1 MSAPGQS
8 TLVAAAQAGMQPLR
22 CLVVD
27 DERFARVTLR
37 GLLEGLG
44 HTVHEASD
52 GAAALAA
59 SAAVRPDM
67 VFLDLG
73 LPDMDGE
80 RVLEQLVAVRPDI
93 VVIVVSGKKELSAP
107 ISAFRKGACDY
118 IPKNALTAESLRLA
132 IRHCLERCALEYSLA
147 AAKDRHRR
155 LIENVPLVIFALNE
169 QLELTFV
176 SRASAQVFGL
186 PPERILAEPGW
197 FMDGVRN
204 EDRAVVRET
213 LTRAFASES
222 TEPVSCEF
230 RFLGEGAAPLYLQLR
245 GSVSGA
251 GGGTPRQ
258 MEGALLDLSERVF
271 LERVLVQ
278 REKLNT
284 LAALVDEIAHEF
296 RNPVFA
302 LAGFARALQRKYP
315 EAQEAA
321 VLLEEARRLETM
333 IARVQE
339 YLVPVEVKWASC
351 RLDEVVGFAANIM
364 RHALARREIGLELHM
379 EKLPPIESDIN
390 ILTQIVVG
398 MFSLAEEWGK
408 PGSAVQVHCR
418 NLVKGLLLNVVL
430 EAPDVAMHEPELPLI
445 PFAGGGKP
453 QPLVLSY
460 KLARALGCLLSLRAE
475 RGTLIITLL
484 MPLAAQARDPEEVD
498 KKTREQAGAY

>member
-1 MSAPGQS
+1 M
-8 TLVAAAQAGMQPLR
+8 TAAQAGARSLR

-27 DERFARVTLR
+27 DEPIARTMLR
-37 GLLEGLG
+37 GLLENLG
-44 HTVHEASD
+44 HTVYEASD
-52 GAAALAA
+52 GAAALA
-59 SAAVRPDM
+59 SSVAVRPDL

-73 LPDMDGE
+73 LPDMGGE
-80 RVLEQLVAVRPDI
+80 QVLERLLAAQPDL
-93 VVIVVSGKKELSAP
+93 VVIVVSGKSDLSAP

-118 IPKNALTAESLRLA
+118 IQKGALSADSLRLTM
-132 IRHCLERCALEYSLA
+132 RHCLERHELECSLA
-147 AAKDRHRR
+147 AAEDRHRR
-155 LIENVPLVIFALNE
+155 LIENVPLVIFTLNE

-176 SRASAQVFGL
+176 SRASAQVLGL

-197 FMDGVRN
+197 FLDGVHSD
-204 EDRAVVRET
+204 DRVAVREK
-213 LTRAFASES
+213 LAGAFAVG
-222 TEPVSCEF
+222 TAEPVVCEF
-230 RFLGEGAAPLYLQLR
+230 RFLGKDAAPLYLQLR

-251 GGGTPRQ
+251 VGAAPQ

-278 REKLNT
+278 REKLST

-315 EAQEAA
+315 EAQEAG
-321 VLLEEARRLETM
+321 VILEEARRLETM
-333 IARVQE
+333 IGRVQE
-339 YLVPVEVKWASC
+339 YLLPVEVKWANC
-351 RLDEVVGFAANIM
+351 QLDEVVGFAANIM

-379 EKLPPIESDIN
+379 EKLPAIESDIN

-398 MFSLAEEWGK
+398 MFTLAEEWGK
-408 PGSAVQVHCR
+408 PGSIVQAHCR

-430 EAPDVAMHEPELPLI
+430 EAPDVTMNEPELPLI
-445 PFAGGGKP
+445 PFAGGGKA

-475 RGTLIITLL
+475 RGKLIITLL
-484 MPLAAQARDPEEVD
+484 MPLAAQKLDPQDVD
-498 KKTREQAGAY
+498 KKTRTQAGAY